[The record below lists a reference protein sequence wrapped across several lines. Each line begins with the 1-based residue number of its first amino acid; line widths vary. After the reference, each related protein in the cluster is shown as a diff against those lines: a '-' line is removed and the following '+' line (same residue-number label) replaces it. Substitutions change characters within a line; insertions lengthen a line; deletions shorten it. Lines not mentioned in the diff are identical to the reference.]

1 MSSVTNSSVIEFNS
15 DLVQHLRSLYGLET
29 QERFD
34 EAINILIEWIK
45 KQDHLIQKDTRR
57 DYLGKL
63 IIFCKGS
70 VEKAKVKYDRIC
82 TYRTLLPEYFEPFDK
97 KNLGNMNSCFLPTP
111 VKDDYRVFILKTYS
125 GRFSRGFFNYYK
137 FMLMISEYLQT
148 YDYCNNILAVVD
160 HFEADLQDIIKNTNV
175 VELRNV
181 LSIITEG
188 YGLRVKGI
196 HILTTSKAVD
206 FFLQIFK
213 QAVNSKIAQR
223 IHVHAKIDTL
233 YEYVP
238 KDSLPLD
245 YGGKEKSIETLSNNL
260 INALTSKEFLEHYN
274 VMKQFRTNE
283 ACRSQDKYSDHMGLA
298 GSFRKL
304 DID

>member
-1 MSSVTNSSVIEFNS
+1 
-15 DLVQHLRSLYGLET
+15 
-29 QERFD
+29 
-34 EAINILIEWIK
+34 
-45 KQDHLIQKDTRR
+45 R

-82 TYRTLLPEYFEPFDK
+82 TYRTLLPE
-97 KNLGNMNSCFLPTP
+97 NSCFLPTP

-125 GRFSRGFFNYYK
+125 GRFSRNFFNYYK

-175 VELRNV
+175 VELP
-181 LSIITEG
+181 
-188 YGLRVKGI
+188 
-196 HILTTSKAVD
+196 
-206 FFLQIFK
+206 
-213 QAVNSKIAQR
+213 VNSKIAQR

-238 KDSLPLD
+238 KDLLPLD

-274 VMKQFRTNE
+274 IMKQFRTNE